1 MSACRPRSERAGSR
15 VVRAAGLVL
24 AAVLA
29 CAGPGHAEAPA
40 RVVSI
45 NLCTNQLVLMQAALG
60 QLVSVSRLSQNSRSS
75 AMARQ
80 AAALPANSSLAEDV
94 FLYRSD
100 LVLAG
105 TFTGRATLSM
115 LRHLEVVELGPAY
128 ALADVRDLL
137 STAGAAL
144 GRARQAEATVARFDA
159 DLAALHAEI
168 ADRLRAALSYANG
181 YTNGDRT
188 LACDNITAA
197 GFSNAASELGL
208 VRGGHLPL
216 ERLVITAPDLVVT
229 GQPQRGAARAEAV
242 LHHPALAATGSRHA
256 PTTDRDWI
264 CGTPHVLSA
273 VRDMAVAR
281 KALPAET
288 RPQSGRKR

>member
-1 MSACRPRSERAGSR
+1 M
-15 VVRAAGLVL
+15 VRAAGLVL
-24 AAVLA
+24 AALLA

-60 QLVSVSRLSQNSRSS
+60 RLVWVSRLAQGSRSS

-105 TFTGRATLSM
+105 TFTGRATVSM

-128 ALADVRDLL
+128 ALADVRDRL

-144 GRARQAEATVARFDA
+144 GRARQTEATVARFDA
-159 DLAALHAEI
+159 DLAALRAEI
-168 ADRLRAALSYANG
+168 ADRPRAALSYANG

-229 GQPQRGAARAEAV
+229 GQPQRGAARAEAL

>member
-1 MSACRPRSERAGSR
+1 
-15 VVRAAGLVL
+15 VVRAAGLLL
-24 AAVLA
+24 AGLLA

-60 QLVSVSRLSQNSRSS
+60 QLVSVSRLAQGSRSS

-115 LRHLEVVELGPAY
+115 LRHLGGEVVELGPAY
-128 ALADVRDLL
+128 ALADVRDRL
-137 STAGAAL
+137 STVGAAL

-197 GFSNAASELGL
+197 GFSNAASELCL
-208 VRGGHLPL
+208 VRGSHLPL

-264 CGTPHVLSA
+264 CGTPQVPSA